1 MLKNAEGIINHRW
14 NRIGNS
20 FKSHNNDIRW
30 FSVEEKKVCENSN
43 VHSWAI
49 VFRAVYGFLTHF
61 SNDPLS
67 RCVKKWR
74 IFQEWWFG
82 NVVKNEWVL
91 SLLMING
98 FLNSWWCINERS
110 CRKKMR
116 DCCLKSTRNFF
127 KKLSLSLPIID
138 ETFWAKFSNTVLVNL
153 EDPREEQEL
162 GHTLSPTCR
171 PSDSRLQKSLV
182 ACQSLYPALLT
193 AQ

>member
-1 MLKNAEGIINHRW
+1 MTKRKFRFPEVWPEISSNRFVVQSPWYLNWNVTLCRPSRKFHMLKNAEGIINHRW

-116 DCCLKSTRNFF
+116 DCCLKSTWNFF
-127 KKLSLSLPIID
+127 KKLSLFLPIIN
-138 ETFWAKFSNTVLVNL
+138 ETFWPSF
-153 EDPREEQEL
+153 P
-162 GHTLSPTCR
+162 TLC
-171 PSDSRLQKSLV
+171 L
-182 ACQSLYPALLT
+182 
-193 AQ
+193 

>member
-1 MLKNAEGIINHRW
+1 MCVSRFFNSLFQWSIIQ
-14 NRIGNS
+14 
-20 FKSHNNDIRW
+20 
-30 FSVEEKKVCENSN
+30 VCQKMKD
-43 VHSWAI
+43 
-49 VFRAVYGFLTHF
+49 FC
-61 SNDPLS
+61 P
-67 RCVKKWR
+67 
-74 IFQEWWFG
+74 EWWFG

-116 DCCLKSTRNFF
+116 DCCLKSTWNFF
-127 KKLSLSLPIID
+127 KKLSLYLPIIN
-138 ETFWAKFSNTVLVNL
+138 ETFWPSFPTLWLVNL

-182 ACQSLYPALLT
+182 ACQSLLLALLRT
-193 AQ
+193 Y